1 MYRFRFL
8 RPVWLWRPRSVNKA
22 CRNHSG
28 PNSPARDCIP
38 VPEKANELV
47 RKCNIRVQPL
57 PEVIRKL
64 GTADL
69 SKIKEPGL
77 LYLPNPYVVPGGF
90 FNEMYGWDS
99 YFIIRGLVR
108 AGKTELAQGMVEN
121 FFYDVT
127 RFVNSVACFA
137 GQFDRFVAK
146 RNGIQLRERNRASS
160 NFHSA
165 ILAACIGND
174 KA

>member
-1 MYRFRFL
+1 MLLHRIALHILVIIFLEATAITSLPAQTPSAPKQGIQDILDYIEQAWPALTRSLDDCKTVVEEKFSAQSVMY
-8 RPVWLWRPRSVNKA
+8 V
-22 CRNHSG
+22 
-28 PNSPARDCIP
+28 PADIP

-108 AGKTELAQGMVEN
+108 AGKTELARGMVEN
-121 FFYDVT
+121 FST
-127 RFVNSVACFA
+127 KLTTMAPC
-137 GQFDRFVAK
+137 
-146 RNGIQLRERNRASS
+146 
-160 NFHSA
+160 
-165 ILAACIGND
+165 
-174 KA
+174 